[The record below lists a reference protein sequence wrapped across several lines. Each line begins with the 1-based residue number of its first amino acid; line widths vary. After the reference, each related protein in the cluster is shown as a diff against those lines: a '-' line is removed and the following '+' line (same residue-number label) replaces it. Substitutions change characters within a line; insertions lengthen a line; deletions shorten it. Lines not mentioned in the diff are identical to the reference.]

1 VVLWD
6 TARRERLQEKPLA
19 VTEGGVSS
27 VAFSPDGKTVAAGYS
42 FAGGVGGVVL
52 WDAAR
57 HERLQEKPLAVTEGF
72 VSSVAFSPDGKTVAV
87 GYYDVRVGGGG
98 VVRFDI
104 DLTSWRRQ
112 AGSIANRNL
121 SWAEWQEYFP
131 GQAYRKTF
139 DWLPA
144 APGTEPTADVE
155 TPIAPATPST
165 RKD

>member
-1 VVLWD
+1 MF
-6 TARRERLQEKPLA
+6 
-19 VTEGGVSS
+19 SS
-27 VAFSPDGKTVAAGYS
+27 VAFSPDGKTLAAGYD
-42 FAGGVGGVVL
+42 GVG
-52 WDAAR
+52 
-57 HERLQEKPLAVTEGF
+57 
-72 VSSVAFSPDGKTVAV
+72 
-87 GYYDVRVGGGG
+87 GGGG
-98 VVRFDI
+98 VVQFDI

-121 SWAEWQEYFP
+121 SRAEWQEYFP

-155 TPIAPATPST
+155 TPIAPAPPST

>member
-1 VVLWD
+1 VN
-6 TARRERLQEKPLA
+6 
-19 VTEGGVSS
+19 EGGVQG
-27 VAFSPDGKTVAAGYS
+27 VAFSPDGKTLAAGYY
-42 FAGGVGGVVL
+42 GGGHGGVV
-52 WDAAR
+52 
-57 HERLQEKPLAVTEGF
+57 K
-72 VSSVAFSPDGKTVAV
+72 
-87 GYYDVRVGGGG
+87 
-98 VVRFDI
+98 FDI

-131 GQAYRKTF
+131 DQAYRKTF

-155 TPIAPATPST
+155 TPIAPAPPST